1 MISWEEEIQN
11 QISILFVTSNFL
23 GCTKK
28 KGCKNKSYFFADY
41 KMAEFVFGVKS
52 FSSLENGKVEVYE
65 VDKEQKVDFAILLVK
80 R

>member
-1 MISWEEEIQN
+1 
-11 QISILFVTSNFL
+11 
-23 GCTKK
+23 
-28 KGCKNKSYFFADY
+28 
-41 KMAEFVFGVKS
+41 MAEFVFSVKS